1 MEYTPDRSAILRF
14 KWKVSGYRNR
24 DITVSRIT
32 QPHDSGISHSCN
44 RSNDWRS
51 VCQPQ
56 GIYSDCQGRKKT
68 INSRN
73 LTVTDST
80 QKTCPRCAEAISTAA
95 KICPHCLAD
104 QRKGAISIQIVPWVG
119 LAVWLLIAAGVG
131 VVFYRVLD
139 QGQEFSSVRGLVTVA
154 SSEMQFSNGEKGRYV
169 TTVGVIT
176 NGSDCTWKEV
186 QLEVR
191 YFDQQGK
198 LIDVGAQWFSDVIV
212 QSHAESAFRIRT
224 IADQSDK
231 TYASHRVMV
240 RTATDIKRWP

>member
-1 MEYTPDRSAILRF
+1 MITFAPWFALAI
-14 KWKVSGYRNR
+14 
-24 DITVSRIT
+24 
-32 QPHDSGISHSCN
+32 
-44 RSNDWRS
+44 
-51 VCQPQ
+51 
-56 GIYSDCQGRKKT
+56 
-68 INSRN
+68 
-73 LTVTDST
+73 
-80 QKTCPRCAEAISTAA
+80 
-95 KICPHCLAD
+95 
-104 QRKGAISIQIVPWVG
+104 
-119 LAVWLLIAAGVG
+119 WLLIATGVG
-131 VVFYRVLD
+131 IVLHRVLD
-139 QGQEFSSVRGLVTVA
+139 HGQEFGSVRNLVTVT
-154 SSEMQFSNGEKGRYV
+154 SSEMQFSNGEKGRYI

-176 NGSDCTWKEV
+176 NGSDYGWKEV